1 MRIVAYEWPG
11 NIRELRSVIDY
22 VTIRCKGP
30 IAEVGDL
37 PSELLELFP
46 PPPKPKQ
53 ATRELDDESE
63 RLLAALESCNG
74 NRTRAA
80 RVLGISRA
88 TLYRRL
94 AAFGIR

>member
-1 MRIVAYEWPG
+1 MSG
-11 NIRELRSVIDY
+11 N
-22 VTIRCKGP
+22 
-30 IAEVGDL
+30 
-37 PSELLELFP
+37 
-46 PPPKPKQ
+46 PKQ
-53 ATRELDDESE
+53 ATREPDDESE